1 MTQFIIG
8 LILSST
14 AFAQDGSDTLH
25 VPAGV
30 RLEADGTVTPASQVE
45 TENEIAV
52 QKAATDDKI
61 RLMEARDK
69 ADPTTNGSVIG
80 RPAVTADNV
89 CGFAMDQEAF
99 SGRRMAKLAEQYP
112 DCVRAQAEF
121 VDAQGRATSTEL
133 ALRLGRDF
141 HSEANESATGN
152 AAGISAITDD
162 EGGALNFGGMGGV
175 VGLPYGQSVVGQFQ
189 NNVGQLQGLM
199 AMQMGVTNNVPSTP
213 VTKPATPAP
222 SGTKPAASPED
233 AAWSDTV
240 GH

>member
-8 LILSST
+8 LFLAST
-14 AFAQDGSDTLH
+14 SFAQDGSNTLH
-25 VPAGV
+25 VPAGA

-45 TENEIAV
+45 AENEIAAK
-52 QKAATDDKI
+52 QAATDDRI
-61 RLMEARDK
+61 RMMEARTV
-69 ADPTTNGSVIG
+69 ADPTTNGSVLG

-99 SGRRMAKLAEQYP
+99 SGRRMARLAEQYP

-121 VDAQGRATSTEL
+121 VDAQGRATNTEL

-141 HSEANESATGN
+141 HSEADESATGN
-152 AAGISAITDD
+152 AAAMSAITDD
-162 EGGALNFGGMGGV
+162 EGGTLNFGGMNGIA
-175 VGLPYGQSVVGQFQ
+175 GLPYGQSVVGQFQ
-189 NNVGQLQGLM
+189 NNVGNLQGLM
-199 AMQMGVTNNVPSTP
+199 AMQMGVTNNVPSAP
-213 VTKPATPAP
+213 TKPATPAP

-233 AAWSDTV
+233 AAWNETV